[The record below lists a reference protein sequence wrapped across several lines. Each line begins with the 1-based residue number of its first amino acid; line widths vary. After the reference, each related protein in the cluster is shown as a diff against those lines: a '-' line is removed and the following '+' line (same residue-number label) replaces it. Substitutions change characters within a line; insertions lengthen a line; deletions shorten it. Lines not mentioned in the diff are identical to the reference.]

1 MISVISGDNVAL
13 LTGRILA
20 AFGRP
25 EDIPVGHNDPD
36 RSVRASM
43 RLPER
48 RSLGAARIAIPNLGM
63 MLPTECNVWINFRL
77 MVRFVSMM
85 KLIG

>member
-1 MISVISGDNVAL
+1 MISIISGDNVAL
-13 LTGRILA
+13 LTGGILA

-25 EDIPVGHNDPD
+25 EGYSAGHQDPGYL
-36 RSVRASM
+36 RASM
-43 RLPER
+43 RLPAR
-48 RSLGAARIAIPNLGM
+48 RSLAAARIAIPNLGM
-63 MLPTECNVWINFRL
+63 MLPTECNVWINLRS